1 MGVSATMVYP
11 EQGRTVAAA
20 LRQACK
26 QRPCGRPFRRSRPQY
41 TPARVFASDGWLPKI
56 VCEGPTL
63 TGSGVCGGSQPFM
76 NKPVPGGDPVA
87 SPQISPPPASERPA
101 EPRKPASLTGHSR
114 FRILFVASPLILHVA
129 CSRPQSVRAA
139 RASEPPAVAVAKVQA
154 EDLSHGLVLTA
165 EFKPFQQVDVMAKVA
180 GYVKQINVD
189 VGDRVRQGQLLAT
202 LEIPEQADDL
212 ARAKAAV
219 ERSIAE
225 VARERD
231 ELRRAESA
239 HEISHVSFVRLSQV
253 AAQKPALIAQQEI
266 DDSRSKD
273 LVSEAQIAAARS
285 SLAAA
290 QQQVD
295 VNKAELAKVKTLMS
309 YARVTAPFTGVVTK
323 RYADTGSMI
332 QAGTASQTQ
341 AMPLVRLS
349 QNSLL
354 RLILPVPE
362 SAVPGVHI
370 GQQVE
375 VRVQTLNRSFSGR
388 VARFADRLQMST
400 RTMDTEVD
408 VANPALVLIPGMYAE
423 VNLTLDR
430 KRNALAIPVAAVDID
445 GVDER
450 SDAEPASPG
459 SHAAGK
465 SGTVMV
471 VTADNQVDIRK
482 VVLGL
487 ETANRVEVRSGL
499 RDGELVVI
507 GNRGM
512 LQPGQRVRPKVTTM
526 GPAS

>member
-1 MGVSATMVYP
+1 
-11 EQGRTVAAA
+11 
-20 LRQACK
+20 
-26 QRPCGRPFRRSRPQY
+26 
-41 TPARVFASDGWLPKI
+41 
-56 VCEGPTL
+56 
-63 TGSGVCGGSQPFM
+63 
-76 NKPVPGGDPVA
+76 
-87 SPQISPPPASERPA
+87 
-101 EPRKPASLTGHSR
+101 
-114 FRILFVASPLILHVA
+114 
-129 CSRPQSVRAA
+129 
-139 RASEPPAVAVAKVQA
+139 
-154 EDLSHGLVLTA
+154 
-165 EFKPFQQVDVMAKVA
+165 
-180 GYVKQINVD
+180 
-189 VGDRVRQGQLLAT
+189 
-202 LEIPEQADDL
+202 
-212 ARAKAAV
+212 
-219 ERSIAE
+219 
-225 VARERD
+225 
-231 ELRRAESA
+231 
-239 HEISHVSFVRLSQV
+239 
-253 AAQKPALIAQQEI
+253 
-266 DDSRSKD
+266 
-273 LVSEAQIAAARS
+273 
-285 SLAAA
+285 
-290 QQQVD
+290 
-295 VNKAELAKVKTLMS
+295 
-309 YARVTAPFTGVVTK
+309 
-323 RYADTGSMI
+323 MI

-459 SHAAGK
+459 SPGAGK

-487 ETANRVEVRSGL
+487 ETANRLEVRSGL